1 MEELLQRAGRVSEQA
16 ELFKVVSEET
26 PVQFEANRLKHIQ
39 SKQSTSLALRLIK
52 EGRIGYAATAGSDDG
67 QELIDMALETARFGQ
82 PAGFDLP
89 QAATYLP
96 VETYDENTE
105 EVPLEKMVE
114 LGRALIAMIKDYNPD
129 ITCEA
134 QVSKAV
140 MMVTI
145 LNSHGARASY
155 RKSVF
160 SLVIEGSLIRGTDML
175 FVGDGDGSSHPIL
188 AVEDIGRRV
197 LTQLERA
204 ENEAQAPTK
213 TLPVIFTPQGVGSAL
228 TPALTAALNGKVV
241 LEGASPIGNRL
252 GQAVFD
258 RRFDLADDTT
268 IAYRP
273 GSRPFDDEGV
283 PSRRTPLIDNG
294 VVTNFYYDLKT
305 AAKAGKESTGN
316 GSRGHGQPAPSL
328 GAMVIRPGK
337 TGFEDMVADIK
348 EGLLVEYLMGAE
360 QGNVLSGD
368 FSGNVLLG
376 YKIESGRIVGRVKD
390 TVVSGNVFKALKQV
404 AAIGSD
410 ARWVGSSL
418 YAPSIYLPG
427 LTVAA
432 K

>member
-1 MEELLQRAGRVSEQA
+1 MEDLLKRAGRVSEQA

-52 EGRIGYAATAGSDDG
+52 DGRIGYAATTDADDG

-82 PAGFDLP
+82 LAGFDLP
-89 QAATYLP
+89 QTTAYSP
-96 VETYDENTE
+96 VDTYDKNTGA
-105 EVPLEKMVE
+105 VPLEKMVE
-114 LGRALIAMIKDYNPD
+114 LGQALIAMVRDYNPD
-129 ITCEA
+129 IMCEA

-140 MMVTI
+140 MTVAI
-145 LNSHGARASY
+145 LNSRGTQASY

-160 SLVIEGSLIRGTDML
+160 SLTIEGSLIRGTDML
-175 FVGDGDGSSHPIL
+175 FIGDGDGSSHPII

-204 ENEAQAPTK
+204 ESEAQAPTK
-213 TLPVIFTPQGVGSAL
+213 TLPVIFTAQGVGSAL
-228 TPALTAALNGKVV
+228 IPALAAAFNGKVV
-241 LEGASPIGNRL
+241 LEGASPIGSRL

-258 RRFDLADDTT
+258 SRLELADDTT

-283 PSRRTPLIDNG
+283 PSRRTLLVDNG
-294 VVTNFYYDLKT
+294 MVTNFYYDLKT
-305 AAKAGKESTGN
+305 AAKAGKKSTGN
-316 GSRGHGQPAPSL
+316 GSRGHGHPTPSL
-328 GAMVIRPGK
+328 GAIVIRPGE
-337 TGFEDMVADIK
+337 TRFEDMVADIK
-348 EGLLVEYLMGAE
+348 EGLVVEYLMGAE

-376 YKIESGRIVGRVKD
+376 YKIESGKIVGRVKD
-390 TVVSGNVFKALKQV
+390 TVISGNIFKALKQV